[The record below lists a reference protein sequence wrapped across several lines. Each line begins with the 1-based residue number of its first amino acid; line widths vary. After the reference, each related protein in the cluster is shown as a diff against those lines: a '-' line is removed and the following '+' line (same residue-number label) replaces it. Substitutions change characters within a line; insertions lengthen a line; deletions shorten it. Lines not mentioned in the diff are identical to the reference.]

1 MRNIYEPPLRDNK
14 TNLLP
19 GVGKE
24 GVLPSKRKNCI
35 PYDAFVGDD
44 DLNLEPK
51 IGNLNPNLKKEI
63 KKGTYVPRKVLQ
75 GGLSDEERSKLYQD
89 REDFENILAD
99 QIDNPP
105 DLEIETEDQNM
116 EEQIN
121 GTNHE
126 NRGLSEISEA
136 NQFYPTEKIKI
147 KEDYLEEIKDDP
159 NLSDDQLF
167 TKQSMKR
174 QPVNKARYF
183 RSNTTESHVT
193 SHQTPKQVGRRIN
206 KELGTKFSE
215 YQHQKHNEEKEG
227 EVKPLDDIDMFSN
240 IF

>member
-1 MRNIYEPPLRDNK
+1 MRNIYETLPRGNN

-19 GVGKE
+19 GLGKE

-35 PYDAFVGDD
+35 PHDAFVGSND
-44 DLNLEPK
+44 DLSLEPK
-51 IGNLNPNLKKEI
+51 ISNLTPDLKKEI

-121 GTNHE
+121 ETNHE
-126 NRGLSEISEA
+126 NQKLSEISEY
-136 NQFYPTEKIKI
+136 NQFYPTGKTENKT
-147 KEDYLEEIKDDP
+147 DYLEDIKDDP
-159 NLSDDQLF
+159 NLSDDQLSP
-167 TKQSMKR
+167 KQSMKR

-183 RSNTTESHVT
+183 RSSTTESHVT
-193 SHQTPKQVGRRIN
+193 GHQTPKQVGRRIN
-206 KELGTKFSE
+206 EKLGTKFSE
-215 YQHQKHNEEKEG
+215 YQHQKHNEEKG
-227 EVKPLDDIDMFSN
+227 EEEEERAF
-240 IF
+240 